1 MWTMFIICTFTM
13 KNQDN
18 YGTPTLVVR
27 IHLEIVRLNSLHF
40 SALVRIFWSL
50 KTFFNSI
57 P

>member
-40 SALVRIFWSL
+40 SALVRIFWIL
-50 KTFFNSI
+50 KTFF
-57 P
+57 